1 LSFGSGGS
9 DARRCVGGL
18 RSGITFASLLA
29 FLISFGFMKASKCI
43 VLTLTILLGSLISFA
58 QDKNAT
64 VLTIAGENVS
74 REEFENIFRKNN
86 RDTVITQKSLDDYME
101 LFVNFKLKV
110 KEARSLG
117 LDTVKKF
124 RDELAGYRSQLAR
137 PYLTD
142 NSLLDEMVKEAYDRG
157 KQEVRAR
164 HLLIKLDQGASPEDT
179 LKAWNRIMSIRERI
193 TKGENFGTVATN
205 MSEDPSAKENGG
217 DLGYFSTFQMV
228 YPFEDAAYTQP
239 IGQVTMPVRTRFG
252 YHLLLVEDRRPARGE
267 ILTAHI
273 MIKPKTEPDGEK
285 NAETKINEIY
295 QRAISGEN
303 FADLAAKF
311 SEDGSSAKKGGE
323 LPWFGT
329 NKMVIEFED
338 AAYALER
345 DGDISKPF
353 KTSYGWHIVKRL
365 SKKDLPG
372 FQESEKDLRGKVSK
386 DSRSEK
392 TRTAFINRLK
402 KEYGFSYDENALK
415 PLLAKVDTNVFKGQ
429 LNVKKKALRKTLY
442 TIDGKN
448 YPVSDFY
455 NSIISRKGIRTKMSP
470 QDYLKTE
477 AANFAQN
484 QLLKHED
491 SKLEQKHDAFRL
503 LMNEYREG
511 ILLFELTDQ
520 KVWGKAM
527 KDTVGLKQYYEE
539 NRSKFLWPERVDASI
554 ITCST
559 PEMAAQARK
568 MMIDGKDF
576 KEIATEL
583 NAESQL
589 NFQVEE
595 GVYARDDRDVL
606 TRVEWK
612 KGLSG
617 NVVLNDQVTFVNVK
631 DILPPQEKKFNEAKG
646 LITSEYQNYLEQQW
660 IAELRAKYPFTV
672 NRPVLHSIK

>member
-1 LSFGSGGS
+1 
-9 DARRCVGGL
+9 
-18 RSGITFASLLA
+18 
-29 FLISFGFMKASKCI
+29 MKVTKCF
-43 VLTLTILLGSLISFA
+43 VLTLTILLGSLLSTA

-86 RDTVITQKSLDDYME
+86 RDSVVTPKALDEYME

-142 NSLLDEMVKEAYDRG
+142 NSLLDEMVKEAYERS

-164 HLLIKLDQGASPEDT
+164 HLLIKLEPGASPDDT
-179 LKAWNRIMSIRERI
+179 VKAWNRIMSIRERI
-193 TKGENFGTVATN
+193 VKGENFGTVATN

-217 DLGYFSTFQMV
+217 DLGYFSVFQMV
-228 YPFEDAAYTQP
+228 YPFEDAAYSQP
-239 IGQVTMPVRTRFG
+239 VGQVTMPVRTRFG
-252 YHLLLVEDRRPARGE
+252 YHLLLVEDRRPSRGE

-273 MIKPKTEPDGEK
+273 MIKPKAETDGEK
-285 NAETKINEIY
+285 NAESKINEIY
-295 QRAISGEN
+295 QRAISGES
-303 FADLAAKF
+303 FAELAAKY

-338 AAYALER
+338 AAYALEK

-365 SKKDLPG
+365 AKKNIPT
-372 FQESEKDLRGKVSK
+372 FQESEKELRGKVSK

-392 TRTAFINRLK
+392 TRTAFIDRLK
-402 KEYGFSYDENALK
+402 KDYRFSYDENALK
-415 PLLAKVDTNVFKGQ
+415 PLLAKADTNVFKGQ
-429 LNVKKKALRKTLY
+429 LNVKKKALRKTLFS
-442 TIDGKN
+442 IDGKN
-448 YPVSDFY
+448 YPVQDFY
-455 NSIISRKGIRTKMSP
+455 NSIITRKGVRTKMSP

-491 SKLEQKHDAFRL
+491 SKLEEKHDAFRL

-527 KDTVGLKQYYEE
+527 KDTLGLLQYYEG
-539 NRSKFLWPERVDASI
+539 NKSKFMWPERADAAI
-554 ITCST
+554 ITCSNAD
-559 PEMAAQARK
+559 MATQARQ
-568 MMIDGKDF
+568 MIAEGKDF
-576 KEIATEL
+576 KEIAAVL
-583 NAESQL
+583 NADSQL

-595 GVYARDDRDVL
+595 GVYAKDDREVFSK
-606 TRVEWK
+606 VEWK

-617 NVVLNDQVTFVNVK
+617 NVVLNDQVMFVNIK
-631 DILPPQEKKFNEAKG
+631 EILLPQEKKFTEAKG

-660 IAELRAKYPFTV
+660 IVELRAKYPFTIH
-672 NRPVLHSIK
+672 RPVLHSIK